1 METYIVTV
9 SNGSDILL
17 LKLARTWR
25 PKSTRVIYVITD
37 VDLGFPTPREI
48 AKNQPVAFVR
58 RFKATAVSLGGK
70 MRQLSAQ
77 STVCGRLQ
85 YQGICTAELVQLPD
99 FPSEQGR

>member
-25 PKSTRVIYVITD
+25 PKRTHVIYVITD

-48 AKNQPVAFVR
+48 A
-58 RFKATAVSLGGK
+58 
-70 MRQLSAQ
+70 
-77 STVCGRLQ
+77 
-85 YQGICTAELVQLPD
+85 
-99 FPSEQGR
+99 